1 MDFVCK
7 YLIGLL
13 GTGWYGGANWIDLTK
28 DREPQTLVKREI
40 NIRFP

>member
-13 GTGWYGGANWIDLTK
+13 GNGWHDVAGWIDLTK
-28 DREPQTLVKREI
+28 DRERQKLLKREMS
-40 NIRFP
+40 IRVP